1 MSKLV
6 KKLKQINLENFNNYE
21 VGNISEKDLEN
32 TKFVSE
38 DHPNKLD
45 SNTIKGLCLNG
56 TSLSKISKVIGI
68 NYDTLL
74 KYYADIIYEYRDRGY
89 ALVSSKLFDTGM
101 SGDAFT
107 LRYLDEKFERLSK
120 NSTNNNELVTTH
132 NKDEL
137 LSLLDDKI
145 KKEVKKETATTI
157 ISNQDDELL
166 KLLGSLTQDKKNE
179 LINIL
184 KDKK

>member
-1 MSKLV
+1 MSNLL
-6 KKLKQINLENFNNYE
+6 KKLKKINIENFNNYE
-21 VGNISEKDLEN
+21 VGEISEKDLEN

-38 DHPNKLD
+38 IHPNELD

-56 TSLSKISKVIGI
+56 TSLVKIAKVIGI
-68 NYDTLL
+68 NHSTLL
-74 KYYADIIYEYRDRGY
+74 KYYSDIIYEYRDRGY
-89 ALVSSKLFDTGM
+89 ALVSNKLFDVGM
-101 SGDAFT
+101 GGDAFT

-120 NSTNNNELVTTH
+120 NSNTNELVTTH

-145 KKEVKKETATTI
+145 KKEIKKETAI
-157 ISNQDDELL
+157 NVISNQDDELL
-166 KLLGSLTQDKKNE
+166 KLLGSLSDEKKNE